1 MADDA
6 GASTESD
13 VTENRKPRDPE
24 IEHSPVKGVNG
35 KVEEEV
41 QGSNTERV
49 QSSKIVVKK
58 DDEKKPSK
66 IKEMWGKL
74 ELDMGTVMMMFKG
87 SLAPVIGKRA
97 QVTGLFA
104 GANTKMAS

>member
-1 MADDA
+1 
-6 GASTESD
+6 

-24 IEHSPVKGVNG
+24 IEHSPVKDVNG

-49 QSSKIVVKK
+49 QSAKIVVKK

-74 ELDMGTVMMMFKG
+74 ELDMGTVMMMFKYVWPI
-87 SLAPVIGKRA
+87 SIREIG
-97 QVTGLFA
+97 
-104 GANTKMAS
+104 

>member
-1 MADDA
+1 MALTSYDMADDA
-6 GASTESD
+6 GASTEPD

-24 IEHSPVKGVNG
+24 IEHSPVKDVNG

-49 QSSKIVVKK
+49 QSAKIVVKK

-74 ELDMGTVMMMFKG
+74 ELDMGTVMMMFKYVWPI
-87 SLAPVIGKRA
+87 SIREIG
-97 QVTGLFA
+97 
-104 GANTKMAS
+104 